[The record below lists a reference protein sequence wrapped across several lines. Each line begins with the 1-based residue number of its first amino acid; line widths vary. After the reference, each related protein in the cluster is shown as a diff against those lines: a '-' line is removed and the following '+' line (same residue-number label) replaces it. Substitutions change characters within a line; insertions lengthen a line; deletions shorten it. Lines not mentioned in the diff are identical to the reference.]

1 MCGRWNASQEFL
13 TLLNPKATSATT
25 TVTYL
30 FQMWTI
36 DTLDW
41 QTDSTPARILQ
52 IISDNLTP
60 GAIILMHAGSASE
73 AQALDQVITMLQGQ
87 GYQLVT
93 ITEDLQ

>member
-1 MCGRWNASQEFL
+1 
-13 TLLNPKATSATT
+13 
-25 TVTYL
+25 
-30 FQMWTI
+30 MWTI

-41 QTDSTPARILQ
+41 QTDSTPQRILQ

-60 GAIILMHAGSASE
+60 GAIILMHAGSTSE